1 MKKDAKIEE
10 ILLSDENYEK
20 MVKEK
25 TEQDFK
31 KILETGNSATDKY
44 ITDIKSVPPDMLF
57 SKFATYEVIN
67 KQSKTCT
74 YINGVQAE
82 GYLGANNS
90 DRMKLLSGQTDSF
103 VSEDMFVK
111 FVKVPVSNV

>member
-44 ITDIKSVPPDMLF
+44 ITDIKSVPPDML
-57 SKFATYEVIN
+57 
-67 KQSKTCT
+67 
-74 YINGVQAE
+74 
-82 GYLGANNS
+82 L
-90 DRMKLLSGQTDSF
+90 
-103 VSEDMFVK
+103 
-111 FVKVPVSNV
+111 